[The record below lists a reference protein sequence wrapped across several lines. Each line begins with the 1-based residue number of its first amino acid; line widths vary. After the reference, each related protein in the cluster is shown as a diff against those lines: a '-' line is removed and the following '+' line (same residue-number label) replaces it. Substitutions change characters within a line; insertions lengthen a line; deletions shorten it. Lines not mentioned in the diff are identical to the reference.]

1 MTLFY
6 LFPGNLFYL
15 FPGNL
20 SCCHR
25 QTRGF
30 SRLMRASLL
39 FFFRFIKQAC
49 GGPIAASLLS
59 RRR

>member
-1 MTLFY
+1 MR
-6 LFPGNLFYL
+6 LFYL

-20 SCCHR
+20 SRCHS

-30 SRLMRASLL
+30 PRLTRASLL
-39 FFFRFIKQAC
+39 FFVCFIKQVC
-49 GGPIAASLLS
+49 GVPGAANLLS

>member
-6 LFPGNLFYL
+6 LFPE
-15 FPGNL
+15 NL
-20 SCCHR
+20 SCCHSQAPGFER
-25 QTRGF
+25 LTRT
-30 SRLMRASLL
+30 SLL
-39 FFFRFIKQAC
+39 FFFCFIKEAR

>member
-1 MTLFY
+1 MTFFY
-6 LFPGNLFYL
+6 LFR
-15 FPGNL
+15 GNL
-20 SCCHR
+20 SCCHP

-30 SRLMRASLL
+30 PRLTRASLL
-39 FFFRFIKQAC
+39 FFFCFIKQAY